1 MPRSRFANSFMFTLL
16 SVMVIINQYQF
27 VCWAVTSFL
36 FVLFSHTLT
45 PPTHM
50 SLLIVSLFAPL
61 TLSRMLMAE
70 AMPTMPT
77 PTTVTLFLLPTG
89 SSFITWLI
97 SFSLVDI
104 CVKRHRRR
112 VRAKQI
118 EQWWCWGWR
127 RGHWM
132 QGLNWRMVYI
142 PRRKRGEGGER
153 KKARKPLLCDE
164 CESGCISTNKTT

>member
-1 MPRSRFANSFMFTLL
+1 
-16 SVMVIINQYQF
+16 MVIINQHQF
-27 VCWAVTSFL
+27 VCRAVTSFL

-50 SLLIVSLFAPL
+50 SLLIVLLFAPL

-104 CVKRHRRR
+104 CVKRHQRR
-112 VRAKQI
+112 VFRL
-118 EQWWCWGWR
+118 ENG
-127 RGHWM
+127 
-132 QGLNWRMVYI
+132 VYTSE
-142 PRRKRGEGGER
+142 EGGARGGE
-153 KKARKPLLCDE
+153 KEKARKALLCDE
-164 CESGCISTNKTT
+164 CESGRILTNKTTQGHMWLLFHPAVAQTRISLF